1 MSIKDD
7 LKETKEEIQELKEQS
22 LAMELLHQS
31 KKTNKRLYI
40 ILIVVLCMWFIT
52 IGYLVYILNDI
63 SSVETTTTQEVSQ
76 ENSDGTNNFIGNNG
90 DVINGKTKSKTN

>member
-31 KKTNKRLYI
+31 KKTNQRLYI

-63 SSVETTTTQEVSQ
+63 SSVETTTQEVSDI
-76 ENSDGTNNFIGNNG
+76 ETIDGSVVNNG
-90 DVINGKTKSKTN
+90 DVYGEN